1 MKSAFS
7 ILFLL
12 FCSVKVFSLNNNTD
26 SLPAMFTGNFTDDYK
41 IQYTITDSLW
51 IQHPGIKYHI
61 IYLNIEEGYLLA
73 QNDENNPGDKK
84 LFTRIDIMK
93 FEKMEPYRWGFCLT
107 TYNASTPEEALKN
120 KADKK
125 NPKNGCNGYPFSRM
139 KRAE

>member
-1 MKSAFS
+1 
-7 ILFLL
+7 
-12 FCSVKVFSLNNNTD
+12 
-26 SLPAMFTGNFTDDYK
+26 MFTGNFTDDYK

-84 LFTRIDIMK
+84 LFTRIDFMK

-125 NPKNGCNGYPFSRM
+125 NPKTGCNGYPFSRM